1 MRYSLRSLLLVTAWL
16 GTCLGAYALMIDEG
30 WDGRLVRNQVWLT
43 WLLVA
48 AAVGYAV
55 LPGNRGAAGL
65 LLLTISGLLILLC
78 RWLRLVSA
86 CPEAWAPHI
95 ALHMT
100 MMAVGFFWT
109 GLVLFVR
116 SRRTETEGKPLS

>member
-16 GTCLGAYALMIDEG
+16 GTCLGAYALMIEKG
-30 WDGRLVRNQVWLT
+30 WDDGLVTDQVWLT

-65 LLLTISGLLILLC
+65 LFLVASGLLTLIRKKKML
-78 RWLRLVSA
+78 
-86 CPEAWAPHI
+86 
-95 ALHMT
+95 
-100 MMAVGFFWT
+100 
-109 GLVLFVR
+109 
-116 SRRTETEGKPLS
+116 